1 MILQSLGERL
11 AAIWSQ
17 KGSVTARLCLS
28 LFRVYYTRVVK
39 AARSVLGAGGAYM
52 TLVFMAVYTFQ
63 FRDVPVVEHTCAK
76 QGRAGRAR
84 SRD

>member
-1 MILQSLGERL
+1 
-11 AAIWSQ
+11 
-17 KGSVTARLCLS
+17 
-28 LFRVYYTRVVK
+28 
-39 AARSVLGAGGAYM
+39 M